1 MSLATGPYR
10 RVAHSVSDTFISHL
24 FSDSVPSGVNPP
36 PPKTVSS
43 PFKKKILKIKVRHR
57 PQNTRLLLK
66 VCLRPVCPGQKEG
79 LLTCF
84 KLNSPHVLTLKSL
97 KHYTQRTRNTN
108 IIPLAQTQAGK
119 S

>member
-1 MSLATGPYR
+1 M
-10 RVAHSVSDTFISHL
+10 
-24 FSDSVPSGVNPP
+24 
-36 PPKTVSS
+36 
-43 PFKKKILKIKVRHR
+43 KIKVRHR

-66 VCLRPVCPGQKEG
+66 VCLRPVRPGQKEG

-97 KHYTQRTRNTN
+97 KHYTQRTHNTN
-108 IIPLAQTQAGK
+108 IIPLAQTQVGK